1 MWWKGTDKMNVFY
14 VDGEF
19 LPENEAVI
27 SINDIGLL
35 RGYGIF
41 DFLRT
46 YNRRPF
52 YLDEHVARLANSAR
66 LIDLELPCSQSEIV
80 DITMQTL
87 ERNADLDEAN
97 IRLVVTGGVSED
109 SITPSNQTRL
119 FVLVTGLH
127 KCPAEWYRDGAAI
140 ITTNDERY
148 IPTAKSTN
156 YIPGILALSR
166 ARQQGAMESIYVD
179 RLGRILEGTTAN
191 IFAFIRNKLVTPGNS
206 ILPGIT
212 REVVLKLV
220 EKQFQVEIRDIHKDE
235 MRLMDEVFITA
246 SNKEVVPVV
255 RMDDRI
261 LSDGKPGEHTRWV
274 MQQFAD
280 YTREYG
286 LMKK

>member
-1 MWWKGTDKMNVFY
+1 MNVFY
-14 VDGEF
+14 VGGEF

-27 SINDIGLL
+27 SVNDIGLL

-66 LIDLELPCSQSEIV
+66 LIDLELPYSQSEII

-97 IRLVVTGGVSED
+97 IRLVVTGGVSAD
-109 SITPSNQTRL
+109 SITPASQSRL
-119 FVLVTGLH
+119 LVLVTGLH
-127 KCPAEWYRDGAAI
+127 GCPAEWYRDGAAV

-148 IPTAKSTN
+148 IPAAKSTN

-179 RLGRILEGTTAN
+179 RFGRILEGTTAN
-191 IFAFIRNKLVTPGNS
+191 IFAFIRKKLVTPGNS

-212 REVVLKLV
+212 REVVLNLV
-220 EKQFQVEIRDIHKDE
+220 EKQFEVEIRDIHKDE
-235 MRLMDEVFITA
+235 IRLMDEVFITA

-261 LSDGKPGEHTRWV
+261 LSDGKPGESTRWI

-280 YTREYG
+280 YTHEYG